1 MATRIRF
8 VAQGSNS
15 LLGGFSPGDT
25 ATVGHEFAR
34 HLVEEARVAQYLEA
48 PLSAAVEPE
57 KKSRRS
63 RRDAGA

>member
-48 PLSAAVEPE
+48 PLLAAVEPE